1 MTSIEKF
8 NVCCKGGKYQAFGVS
23 AKSVNQTLEEVQ
35 QNLLEALVLEVGF
48 GGYAEICH
56 RVKSKG
62 CTWSYI
68 PGMLK
73 AVETSE
79 KDLLCLNYI

>member
-1 MTSIEKF
+1 M
-8 NVCCKGGKYQAFGVS
+8 CCKGGKYQAFGVS

-35 QNLLEALVLEVGF
+35 QNLLEGLVLEVGF

-62 CTWSYI
+62 CIWSYI

-79 KDLLCLNYI
+79 KDLLCLNYILRPIKSI